1 MPGLVR
7 KVLIFAAVDGLV
19 LQPLAQ
25 RGQRPAPAANI
36 AYKDNSIGP
45 VLKDEGEGESPGKG
59 FEAFGIVG
67 MYAGHCVLGN
77 LGHGTLLNEHA
88 ARLVV
93 EGYGLRPLS
102 NAGFC

>member
-25 RGQRPAPAANI
+25 RGQRNGPPTKI
-36 AYKDNSIGP
+36 SYKDHHIGQ
-45 VLKDEGEGESPGKG
+45 VLKDEGEWQKSGNS

-67 MYAGHCVLGN
+67 K
-77 LGHGTLLNEHA
+77 
-88 ARLVV
+88 
-93 EGYGLRPLS
+93 
-102 NAGFC
+102 